1 MSDEKKT
8 VTPAP
13 TGGTMQT
20 IMSGLSSFLG
30 GLGHQ
35 PVKKAVIK
43 DPIMSVVKTFL
54 GGMAMSKADTTIEVE
69 MNTEAQNFTA
79 EGDKLAAQ
87 LEAEALGEASKIE
100 ATGKADAYRILAE
113 HGHAAEEEHKKQ

>member
-1 MSDEKKT
+1 MSDDKKP
-8 VTPAP
+8 VAPAP
-13 TGGTMQT
+13 TGGIVQT

-35 PVKKAVIK
+35 PVKKVVVE

-54 GGMAMSKADTTIEVE
+54 GGMAMSKADTIIEIE
-69 MNTEAQNFTA
+69 MNTNAQNFTA

-87 LEAEALGEASKIE
+87 LEAEALSEASKIE
-100 ATGKADAYRILAE
+100 ATGKADAYRILAKRR
-113 HGHAAEEEHKKQ
+113 HAAEEEHKK